1 MYNSIINFCV
11 IPTHLGTTTAMLT
24 ETFIGC
30 CTELNLKDFSGV
42 INQYILSEIYIDI
55 NKFERIISGLKQ
67 QET

>member
-1 MYNSIINFCV
+1 
-11 IPTHLGTTTAMLT
+11 MLT